1 MSKNDANSPDQ
12 SLPYHIR
19 GAFRG
24 FETALSRYLATF
36 NFPLSHFYVL
46 RLQWCENGRTQKNIA
61 EQAFMTESVLSQ
73 VIKAME
79 QSGVLIRK
87 ADPKDAR
94 IKRVFLTDKGRSL
107 REKIVLKG
115 IGLSRAHA
123 PELSLEE
130 VKTTID
136 VLIKVTQAFD
146 VYNTKHQKQKP
157 QA

>member
-1 MSKNDANSPDQ
+1 MPIVLTSHYLIIFAAPFAALKPRSPDILQ
-12 SLPYHIR
+12 P
-19 GAFRG
+19 F
-24 FETALSRYLATF
+24 
-36 NFPLSHFYVL
+36 
-46 RLQWCENGRTQKNIA
+46 QWCENGRTQKNIA

-136 VLIKVTQAFD
+136 VLIKVTQD
-146 VYNTKHQKQKP
+146 LP
-157 QA
+157 R